1 MGYVPSAPIALL
13 MLFVTMIS
21 WGSWA
26 NVFKKCG
33 NWRFEAAY
41 FDYVWSGIVWSLI
54 LSSILGGVNSS
65 GWLPLQFL
73 GSLQGLSITGIFFA
87 TFAGLVSGF
96 GNILLVS
103 AIKTI
108 GFAVAFPLAIGMSLI
123 LGTTLAY
130 ITNPTATS
138 RPQFL
143 FIGLL
148 FVALAIIADGFA
160 YKFKEKSKPKGG
172 YLKRGIIV
180 SVISGILISLSGFP
194 FNFAF
199 KSGINGYQGV
209 FFLSIGAFVAA
220 VILLPILMRRPIVPE
235 QKPIDFSEY
244 FRAKKSW
251 HIWVIAGGF
260 VWAIGTLFYLVAA
273 SQPSL
278 SVAIAY
284 TLGQCAPMVA
294 ALWGIFVWKEFK
306 GAPKKSYHYLGFMFL
321 FFIAGIIFLASAA
334 G

>member
-1 MGYVPSAPIALL
+1 MGYVPSAPIAFL
-13 MLFVTMIS
+13 MLFITMIA

-33 NWRFEAAY
+33 NWRFETAY
-41 FDYVWSGIVWSLI
+41 IDYVWSSILWALI
-54 LSSILGGVNSS
+54 LSSVLGGISS
-65 GWLPLQFL
+65 NGWLPLQFL
-73 GSLQGLSITGIFFA
+73 NSLPGLSMTGIFFA

-103 AIKTI
+103 TINLI
-108 GFAVAFPLAIGMSLI
+108 GFAVAFPLAIGVSLI

-130 ITNPTATS
+130 LTNPTATS
-138 RPQFL
+138 HPQFL
-143 FIGLL
+143 FLGLV
-148 FVALAIIADGFA
+148 FVTLAIIADGFA
-160 YKFKEKSKPKGG
+160 YRFKEKSRPKGG
-172 YLKRGIIV
+172 NLKRGILV

-199 KSGINGYQGV
+199 KSGVNGHQGV

-220 VILLPILMRRPIVPE
+220 AILLPILMRKPIVPE
-235 QKPIDFSEY
+235 QKPIDFGEY
-244 FRAKKSW
+244 LRAKRSW
-251 HIWVIAGGF
+251 HIWALVGGL

-306 GAPKKSYHYLGFMFL
+306 GAPQKSYQYLGMMFL
-321 FFIAGIIFLASAA
+321 FFIAGILFLAIAT